1 MMHHETFRCS
11 WYSALRRVEVLDL
24 TEVVVTAH
32 EADADAGR
40 VPLTAQPLTR
50 GAVPTR

>member
-32 EADADAGR
+32 EADAGR

-50 GAVPTR
+50 GAIPTR